1 MDMSFNAVIEDVCD
15 DDFEGSRDEHQIFS
29 EVFFRNDPGGTS
41 KRCLVTGVINF
52 EHDDSKISDILLCSN
67 SDNSSITSQASSK
80 NLNVE
85 DSHNATENS
94 GGACGSRCYPE
105 RSSLEGGNDESLNA
119 KRMKFSV
126 DNLTYIKPKSGQV
139 LTSTDILKGTV
150 AGTSCP
156 STDSVFRTVAL
167 HLVESSNQGITSG
180 RYLLKQN
187 VDNSAVDDMDVIKQ
201 SLPRLDGHDGKEA
214 ILGKA
219 IASPISQESSAT
231 RLTVASPSVTVAE
244 KSGFAQCA
252 AETVDR
258 SISVGLDA
266 SNISFKLDAK
276 TDPRS
281 LLQNHIFN
289 LLTAAGWAVGRRK
302 RPSRKYMDTI
312 YRSPEGRLFREFP
325 KVWRVCGE
333 NLLAD
338 GSNVVPAP
346 ADDCKEWTDINHFH
360 TDLFDT
366 LINMEKV
373 MCKSNLANELACQ
386 WCLLDPFVLVIFID
400 RKIGS
405 LRKGDVV
412 KAARS
417 FIVDKREKSDP
428 ILALENVSSFE
439 THCFQRDL
447 PVHFDDATLGTKS
460 ALTVSE
466 GSYHSCDGQSGNQSF
481 SKSGKQTNDS
491 ATKCLTGLS
500 ICTADKVGMY
510 GVDTTNA
517 TRSECF
523 GISGNKQS
531 SALTSLPPCVSDSN
545 CVQIGGCPHGVPAA
559 PRDFSNLPQG
569 SESASAHQDS
579 NRNFPSFDKETS
591 VHAVEAPK
599 EDLGDI
605 SMQSWNEKEKRY
617 EDQITENEENRL
629 LGSLVDHPKC
639 RHNGVVNCDDV
650 NRACPQFDPS
660 VHEVVSSGVTEQ
672 SGQSADEGRKCIKAS
687 GINAED
693 DYSAADVRLKKKT
706 RRKSRKISEMRL
718 STLSHSDIQ
727 SLTLDIKTEV
737 QDADASGVQLEPKEA
752 QKQFLANAAVQGSQK
767 TPSSLGSCHLQIAK
781 RGSKFEKTHHDCD
794 GSKNRRKRPVTC
806 RIKDD
811 DLLVSAILK
820 NKDYSPKTTKS
831 NSKVKSRKLRARV
844 NPKNRKGGC
853 RLLPQTMVKGGELI
867 KNGTWF
873 VEGTRTVLSWLII
886 AGIISLNDVIQY
898 RNPKDDAVIKDGLVT
913 NNGIICK
920 CCNLVFSVSQFK
932 IHAGFKPNRPC
943 LNLVMESGKPFTL
956 CQLQAWSDEYKS
968 RKSATRAGTVE
979 TDEDDKND
987 DSCGICGDGGELI
1000 CCDNCPSAF
1009 HQACLSIQDLP
1020 TGSWFCSNCTCW
1032 ICGDL
1037 VNEKEASSSFDALKC
1052 SQCEHKYHGE
1062 CLKDMSKGAVAEAWF
1077 CNQSC
1082 QEVYSGLHSH
1092 IGIIN
1097 HAADGFSWT
1106 LLRCIHEDQKV
1117 HSAQRFALKAE
1128 CNSKLAVALTIMEEC
1143 FLSMVDP
1150 RTGIDMIPHLLYNW
1164 RSDFARLNFH
1174 GFYAVVLEKDDVLI
1188 SVASIRVHGKSVA
1201 EMPLIATCSNYR
1213 RKGMC
1218 RRLMAAIEE
1227 MLTSFKVEKLIISAI
1242 PSLVETWTKGFGF
1255 KPVDKDEKKT
1265 LNKVNLM
1272 VFPGTV
1278 LLKKTLYGDQKA
1290 DAQSE
1295 LGINEL
1301 TEPGT
1306 SSEVEPIADSVNGA
1320 SEGLQQSQSDQS
1332 NGRVGAEMPNKLTEC
1347 KNLRHSVDS
1356 GDEHTQDQFSKLTCE
1371 KPGSASASGESKA
1384 EMVCNVEL
1392 ESSPCMCDETQ
1403 HFSDRQTAENSV

>member
-80 NLNVE
+80 NLNVK

-105 RSSLEGGNDESLNA
+105 RSSLDGGNDESLNA

-156 STDSVFRTVAL
+156 STNSVFRTVAL

-180 RYLLKQN
+180 CYLLKQN
-187 VDNSAVDDMDVIKQ
+187 VDSSAVGDMDVIKQ
-201 SLPRLDGHDGKEA
+201 SLPRLDEHDGKEA

-252 AETVDR
+252 AEIVDG

-266 SNISFKLDAK
+266 SNISFKIDAK

-289 LLTAAGWAVGRRK
+289 LLTASGWAVERRK

-338 GSNVVPAP
+338 GSNVVPA
-346 ADDCKEWTDINHFH
+346 DDGKEWTDINHFH

-366 LINMEKV
+366 LINMGKV

-412 KAARS
+412 KASRS

-439 THCFQRDL
+439 TYCSQRDL

-531 SALTSLPPCVSDSN
+531 SALTSLPPCGSDSN

-569 SESASAHQDS
+569 SESVSAHQDS

-599 EDLGDI
+599 EDAGDI
-605 SMQSWNEKEKRY
+605 SMKSWNEKEKRY
-617 EDQITENEENRL
+617 EDQNTENEENRL
-629 LGSLVDHPKC
+629 HGSLVDRPKC

-650 NRACPQFDPS
+650 NRACPKFDPS

-718 STLSHSDIQ
+718 TTLSHSDIQ

-794 GSKNRRKRPVTC
+794 GSKNGRKRPGTC

-811 DLLVSAILK
+811 DLLV
-820 NKDYSPKTTKS
+820 
-831 NSKVKSRKLRARV
+831 
-844 NPKNRKGGC
+844 
-853 RLLPQTMVKGGELI
+853 GELI
-867 KNGTWF
+867 KNGMWF

-1037 VNEKEASSSFDALKC
+1037 VNDKEASSSFDALKC
-1052 SQCEHKYHGE
+1052 SQCEHKYHGK

-1188 SVASIRVHGKSVA
+1188 SVSSIRVHGKSVA

-1290 DAQSE
+1290 DAQSAE

-1306 SSEVEPIADSVNGA
+1306 SSKVEPIADSVNGA

-1332 NGRVGAEMPNKLTEC
+1332 NGRVGAEMPNTLTEC
-1347 KNLRHSVDS
+1347 KNLQHSVDG
-1356 GDEHTQDQFSKLTCE
+1356 GDEHTQEQFSKLTCE

-1403 HFSDRQTAENSV
+1403 HFSDRQTEENSV

>member
-1 MDMSFNAVIEDVCD
+1 MSFNAVIEDVCD

-276 TDPRS
+276 MDPRS

-289 LLTAAGWAVGRRK
+289 LLTAAGWAVERRK

-338 GSNVVPAP
+338 GSNVVPA
-346 ADDCKEWTDINHFH
+346 DDGKEWTDINHFH

-439 THCFQRDL
+439 THCSQRDL
-447 PVHFDDATLGTKS
+447 PVHFDDATLGTK
-460 ALTVSE
+460 T
-466 GSYHSCDGQSGNQSF
+466 
-481 SKSGKQTNDS
+481 
-491 ATKCLTGLS
+491 
-500 ICTADKVGMY
+500 
-510 GVDTTNA
+510 
-517 TRSECF
+517 
-523 GISGNKQS
+523 
-531 SALTSLPPCVSDSN
+531 
-545 CVQIGGCPHGVPAA
+545 
-559 PRDFSNLPQG
+559 
-569 SESASAHQDS
+569 
-579 NRNFPSFDKETS
+579 
-591 VHAVEAPK
+591 
-599 EDLGDI
+599 
-605 SMQSWNEKEKRY
+605 
-617 EDQITENEENRL
+617 
-629 LGSLVDHPKC
+629 
-639 RHNGVVNCDDV
+639 
-650 NRACPQFDPS
+650 CPQFDPS

-718 STLSHSDIQ
+718 TTLSHSDIQ

-752 QKQFLANAAVQGSQK
+752 QKQFLVNAAVQGSQK

-794 GSKNRRKRPVTC
+794 GSKNGQKRPVTC

-811 DLLVSAILK
+811 DLL
-820 NKDYSPKTTKS
+820 
-831 NSKVKSRKLRARV
+831 
-844 NPKNRKGGC
+844 
-853 RLLPQTMVKGGELI
+853 GGELI
-867 KNGTWF
+867 KNGMWF
-873 VEGTRTVLSWLII
+873 MEGTRTVLSWLII
-886 AGIISLNDVIQY
+886 AGIIALNDVIQY

-1037 VNEKEASSSFDALKC
+1037 VNDKEASSSFDALKC

-1062 CLKDMSKGAVAEAWF
+1062 CLKDMSKGAVSEAWF

-1164 RSDFARLNFH
+1164 R
-1174 GFYAVVLEKDDVLI
+1174 
-1188 SVASIRVHGKSVA
+1188 
-1201 EMPLIATCSNYR
+1201 
-1213 RKGMC
+1213 
-1218 RRLMAAIEE
+1218 
-1227 MLTSFKVEKLIISAI
+1227 
-1242 PSLVETWTKGFGF
+1242 
-1255 KPVDKDEKKT
+1255 
-1265 LNKVNLM
+1265 
-1272 VFPGTV
+1272 
-1278 LLKKTLYGDQKA
+1278 
-1290 DAQSE
+1290 
-1295 LGINEL
+1295 
-1301 TEPGT
+1301 
-1306 SSEVEPIADSVNGA
+1306 
-1320 SEGLQQSQSDQS
+1320 
-1332 NGRVGAEMPNKLTEC
+1332 
-1347 KNLRHSVDS
+1347 
-1356 GDEHTQDQFSKLTCE
+1356 
-1371 KPGSASASGESKA
+1371 
-1384 EMVCNVEL
+1384 
-1392 ESSPCMCDETQ
+1392 
-1403 HFSDRQTAENSV
+1403 

>member
-80 NLNVE
+80 NLYVE

-94 GGACGSRCYPE
+94 GGAGGSRCYPGYPE
-105 RSSLEGGNDESLNA
+105 RSLLEGGNDESLGA

-156 STDSVFRTVAL
+156 STNSVFRTVAL

-187 VDNSAVDDMDVIKQ
+187 VDSSVVGDVDVIKQ

-214 ILGKA
+214 IVGKA

-252 AETVDR
+252 AERVDG

-276 TDPRS
+276 MDPRS

-289 LLTAAGWAVGRRK
+289 LLTAAGWAVERRK

-338 GSNVVPAP
+338 GSNVVPA
-346 ADDCKEWTDINHFH
+346 DDGKEWTDINHFH
-360 TDLFDT
+360 TDLFDALT
-366 LINMEKV
+366 KMEKV

-439 THCFQRDL
+439 THCSQRDL
-447 PVHFDDATLGTKS
+447 PVRFDDATLGTKS

-500 ICTADKVGMY
+500 ICAADKVGMY

-531 SALTSLPPCVSDSN
+531 SALTSLPPCGSDSN
-545 CVQIGGCPHGVPAA
+545 CVLIGGCPHGVLAA

-569 SESASAHQDS
+569 SESASPHQDS

-599 EDLGDI
+599 EDAGDI
-605 SMQSWNEKEKRY
+605 SMQSWNEKEKKY
-617 EDQITENEENRL
+617 EDKNTENEENRL
-629 LGSLVDHPKC
+629 HGSLVDRPNC

-672 SGQSADEGRKCIKAS
+672 SGQSADEGRNCIKAS
-687 GINAED
+687 EINAED

-718 STLSHSDIQ
+718 TTLSHSDIQ

-752 QKQFLANAAVQGSQK
+752 QKQFLVNAAVQGSQK

-794 GSKNRRKRPVTC
+794 GSKNGQKRPVTC

-820 NKDYSPKTTKS
+820 NKDYSPETTKS

-867 KNGTWF
+867 KNGMWF
-873 VEGTRTVLSWLII
+873 MEGTRTVLSWLII
-886 AGIISLNDVIQY
+886 AGIIALNDVIQY

-1009 HQACLSIQDLP
+1009 HQACLSIQLKLFP
-1020 TGSWFCSNCTCW
+1020 YLVESLNITA
-1032 ICGDL
+1032 
-1037 VNEKEASSSFDALKC
+1037 VNER
-1052 SQCEHKYHGE
+1052 YHGE
-1062 CLKDMSKGAVAEAWF
+1062 CLKDMSKGAVSEAWF

-1097 HAADGFSWT
+1097 HTADGFSWT

-1164 RSDFARLNFH
+1164 RCGVSGAGQTGCNCRSTDMRLVMPCVMLHAFFAWSDFARLNFH

-1188 SVASIRVHGKSVA
+1188 SVASI
-1201 EMPLIATCSNYR
+1201 SNYR

-1272 VFPGTV
+1272 ECIF
-1278 LLKKTLYGDQKA
+1278 LLYCSIFSKYKLNLSNDPSA
-1290 DAQSE
+1290 E

-1306 SSEVEPIADSVNGA
+1306 SSKVEPIADSVNGA

-1332 NGRVGAEMPNKLTEC
+1332 NGIVGAEMPNKLTEC
-1347 KNLRHSVDS
+1347 KNLRDSVDG
-1356 GDEHTQDQFSKLTCE
+1356 GDRHTQEQFSKLPCE

-1384 EMVCNVEL
+1384 EMVYNVEL

-1403 HFSDRQTAENSV
+1403 HFSDRQTEENSV

>member
-1 MDMSFNAVIEDVCD
+1 MSFNAVIEDVCD

-276 TDPRS
+276 MDPRS

-289 LLTAAGWAVGRRK
+289 LLTAAGWAVERRK

-338 GSNVVPAP
+338 GSNVVPA
-346 ADDCKEWTDINHFH
+346 DDGKEWTDINHFH

-439 THCFQRDL
+439 THCSQRDL
-447 PVHFDDATLGTKS
+447 PVHFDDATLGTK
-460 ALTVSE
+460 T
-466 GSYHSCDGQSGNQSF
+466 
-481 SKSGKQTNDS
+481 
-491 ATKCLTGLS
+491 
-500 ICTADKVGMY
+500 
-510 GVDTTNA
+510 
-517 TRSECF
+517 
-523 GISGNKQS
+523 
-531 SALTSLPPCVSDSN
+531 
-545 CVQIGGCPHGVPAA
+545 
-559 PRDFSNLPQG
+559 
-569 SESASAHQDS
+569 
-579 NRNFPSFDKETS
+579 
-591 VHAVEAPK
+591 
-599 EDLGDI
+599 
-605 SMQSWNEKEKRY
+605 
-617 EDQITENEENRL
+617 
-629 LGSLVDHPKC
+629 
-639 RHNGVVNCDDV
+639 
-650 NRACPQFDPS
+650 CPQFDPS

-718 STLSHSDIQ
+718 TTLSHSDIQ

-752 QKQFLANAAVQGSQK
+752 QKQFLVNAAVQGSQK

-794 GSKNRRKRPVTC
+794 GSKNGQKRPVTC

-811 DLLVSAILK
+811 DLL
-820 NKDYSPKTTKS
+820 
-831 NSKVKSRKLRARV
+831 
-844 NPKNRKGGC
+844 
-853 RLLPQTMVKGGELI
+853 GGELI
-867 KNGTWF
+867 KNGMWF
-873 VEGTRTVLSWLII
+873 MEGTRTVLSWLII
-886 AGIISLNDVIQY
+886 AGIIALNDVIQY

-1037 VNEKEASSSFDALKC
+1037 VNDKEASSSFDALKC

-1062 CLKDMSKGAVAEAWF
+1062 CLKDMSKGAVSEAWF

-1082 QEVYSGLHSH
+1082 QEVG
-1092 IGIIN
+1092 N
-1097 HAADGFSWT
+1097 
-1106 LLRCIHEDQKV
+1106 
-1117 HSAQRFALKAE
+1117 
-1128 CNSKLAVALTIMEEC
+1128 KL
-1143 FLSMVDP
+1143 
-1150 RTGIDMIPHLLYNW
+1150 G
-1164 RSDFARLNFH
+1164 
-1174 GFYAVVLEKDDVLI
+1174 
-1188 SVASIRVHGKSVA
+1188 
-1201 EMPLIATCSNYR
+1201 
-1213 RKGMC
+1213 
-1218 RRLMAAIEE
+1218 
-1227 MLTSFKVEKLIISAI
+1227 
-1242 PSLVETWTKGFGF
+1242 
-1255 KPVDKDEKKT
+1255 
-1265 LNKVNLM
+1265 
-1272 VFPGTV
+1272 
-1278 LLKKTLYGDQKA
+1278 Q
-1290 DAQSE
+1290 
-1295 LGINEL
+1295 
-1301 TEPGT
+1301 
-1306 SSEVEPIADSVNGA
+1306 
-1320 SEGLQQSQSDQS
+1320 
-1332 NGRVGAEMPNKLTEC
+1332 GRVSALPN
-1347 KNLRHSVDS
+1347 
-1356 GDEHTQDQFSKLTCE
+1356 FS
-1371 KPGSASASGESKA
+1371 
-1384 EMVCNVEL
+1384 
-1392 ESSPCMCDETQ
+1392 
-1403 HFSDRQTAENSV
+1403 

>member
-80 NLNVE
+80 NLYVE

-94 GGACGSRCYPE
+94 GGAGGSRCYPGYPE
-105 RSSLEGGNDESLNA
+105 RSLLEGRNDESLGA

-126 DNLTYIKPKSGQV
+126 DNLTYIKPKSRQV

-156 STDSVFRTVAL
+156 STNSVFRTVVL

-187 VDNSAVDDMDVIKQ
+187 VDSSVVGDVDVIKQ

-214 ILGKA
+214 IVGKA

-252 AETVDR
+252 AERVDG

-289 LLTAAGWAVGRRK
+289 LLTAAGWAVERRK

-338 GSNVVPAP
+338 GSNVVPA
-346 ADDCKEWTDINHFH
+346 DDSKEWTDINHFH
-360 TDLFDT
+360 TDLFDALT
-366 LINMEKV
+366 KMEKV
-373 MCKSNLANELACQ
+373 
-386 WCLLDPFVLVIFID
+386 I
-400 RKIGS
+400 KIGS

-439 THCFQRDL
+439 THCSQRDL
-447 PVHFDDATLGTKS
+447 PVRFDDATLGTK
-460 ALTVSE
+460 
-466 GSYHSCDGQSGNQSF
+466 
-481 SKSGKQTNDS
+481 
-491 ATKCLTGLS
+491 
-500 ICTADKVGMY
+500 
-510 GVDTTNA
+510 
-517 TRSECF
+517 R
-523 GISGNKQS
+523 
-531 SALTSLPPCVSDSN
+531 
-545 CVQIGGCPHGVPAA
+545 
-559 PRDFSNLPQG
+559 
-569 SESASAHQDS
+569 
-579 NRNFPSFDKETS
+579 
-591 VHAVEAPK
+591 
-599 EDLGDI
+599 
-605 SMQSWNEKEKRY
+605 
-617 EDQITENEENRL
+617 
-629 LGSLVDHPKC
+629 
-639 RHNGVVNCDDV
+639 
-650 NRACPQFDPS
+650 
-660 VHEVVSSGVTEQ
+660 VTEQ

-687 GINAED
+687 EINAED

-718 STLSHSDIQ
+718 TTLSHSDIQ

-752 QKQFLANAAVQGSQK
+752 QKQFLVNAAVQGSQK

-794 GSKNRRKRPVTC
+794 GSKNGRKRPVTC

-811 DLLVSAILK
+811 DLL
-820 NKDYSPKTTKS
+820 
-831 NSKVKSRKLRARV
+831 
-844 NPKNRKGGC
+844 
-853 RLLPQTMVKGGELI
+853 GGELI
-867 KNGTWF
+867 KNGMWF
-873 VEGTRTVLSWLII
+873 MEGTRTVLSWLII
-886 AGIISLNDVIQY
+886 AGIIALNDVIQY

-1037 VNEKEASSSFDALKC
+1037 VNDKEASN
-1052 SQCEHKYHGE
+1052 HGE
-1062 CLKDMSKGAVAEAWF
+1062 CLKDMSKGAVSEAWF

-1082 QEVYSGLHSH
+1082 QEVGNKLGQGRVYSGLHSH
-1092 IGIIN
+1092 IGIVN
-1097 HAADGFSWT
+1097 HTADGFSWT

-1272 VFPGTV
+1272 YF
-1278 LLKKTLYGDQKA
+1278 LK
-1290 DAQSE
+1290 
-1295 LGINEL
+1295 
-1301 TEPGT
+1301 
-1306 SSEVEPIADSVNGA
+1306 
-1320 SEGLQQSQSDQS
+1320 
-1332 NGRVGAEMPNKLTEC
+1332 R
-1347 KNLRHSVDS
+1347 
-1356 GDEHTQDQFSKLTCE
+1356 
-1371 KPGSASASGESKA
+1371 
-1384 EMVCNVEL
+1384 
-1392 ESSPCMCDETQ
+1392 PCMEIKKQTHNLVVYCALKQ
-1403 HFSDRQTAENSV
+1403 NLFRQCSFSVLPVSFGIGG

>member
-1 MDMSFNAVIEDVCD
+1 MSFSAVIEDVRD
-15 DDFEGSRDEHQIFS
+15 DDFEGSGDEHRIFS

-52 EHDDSKISDILLCSN
+52 EHDDSKIPDIPLCSN
-67 SDNSSITSQASSK
+67 SNNSSITSQASSK
-80 NLNVE
+80 NLYVQ

-94 GGACGSRCYPE
+94 GGACRSRCFPE
-105 RSSLEGGNDESLNA
+105 RSSLEGGNDQNLSA
-119 KRMKFSV
+119 KRMKFLV
-126 DNLTYIKPKSGQV
+126 DNLNYIKPESGQV
-139 LTSTDILKGTV
+139 LTSTDILKGIA

-156 STDSVFRTVAL
+156 STNFVCRTVAL
-167 HLVESSNQGITSG
+167 HLVESSNQGVTSG

-187 VDNSAVDDMDVIKQ
+187 VDSSIVGDVDVIKQ
-201 SLPRLDGHDGKEA
+201 SLRSLDGHDGKEV
-214 ILGKA
+214 IVGKA

-231 RLTVASPSVTVAE
+231 RLTVASPSITVAE

-252 AETVDR
+252 LERVDG
-258 SISVGLDA
+258 SISVGLGA

-281 LLQNHIFN
+281 LLQNHIFD
-289 LLTAAGWAVGRRK
+289 LLTAAGWAIERRK

-312 YRSPEGRLFREFP
+312 YRSPGGRLFREFP

-333 NLLAD
+333 TLLAD
-338 GSNVVPAP
+338 GSNVVPE
-346 ADDCKEWTDINHFH
+346 DNGREWTDINHFH

-366 LINMEKV
+366 LINMQKV
-373 MCKSNLANELACQ
+373 MNKSNLANELACQ

-428 ILALENVSSFE
+428 ILALENVDSFE
-439 THCFQRDL
+439 THCSQRDL
-447 PVHFDDATLGTKS
+447 PVRSDDATLATKS
-460 ALTVSE
+460 ALTASE

-481 SKSGKQTNDS
+481 SKNGKQTNDS

-523 GISGNKQS
+523 GISGNQQS
-531 SALTSLPPCVSDSN
+531 SAMTSLPPCGSDSN
-545 CVQIGGCPHGVPAA
+545 CIQIGGCSHGVPAA
-559 PRDFSNLPQG
+559 PIDFSKLPLG
-569 SESASAHQDS
+569 SKSASPHQDS
-579 NRNFPSFDKETS
+579 NPNSPSFGKKTS
-591 VHAVEAPK
+591 VHDVEAPK
-599 EDLGDI
+599 EDVGDI
-605 SMQSWNEKEKRY
+605 SMQSWNEKQKLY
-617 EDQITENEENRL
+617 EGQNTENENHLHRCL
-629 LGSLVDHPKC
+629 DDRPNC
-639 RHNGVVNCDDV
+639 RHNGVVHYDDM

-660 VHEVVSSGVTEQ
+660 VHEFVSSGVTQQ
-672 SGQSADEGRKCIKAS
+672 SGQSADEDRKCIKAS
-687 GINAED
+687 EINTED

-718 STLSHSDIQ
+718 TTLNQSDIQ

-737 QDADASGVQLEPKEA
+737 QDADASSVQLEPKEA

-767 TPSSLGSCHLQIAK
+767 TPSSLGSCQLQIAK
-781 RGSKFEKTHHDCD
+781 RGSKFEKIHHDCD
-794 GSKNRRKRPVTC
+794 GSKNGRKRPVTC

-831 NSKVKSRKLRARV
+831 NSKIKSRKLRARV
-844 NPKNRKGGC
+844 NLKNRKGGC

-867 KNGTWF
+867 KNGMWF
-873 VEGTRTVLSWLII
+873 MEGTRTVLSWLIV

-913 NNGIICK
+913 SNGIICR
-920 CCNLVFSVSQFK
+920 CCNQVFSVSQFK

-968 RKSATRAGTVE
+968 RKSGTRPGTVE

-1032 ICGDL
+1032 KCRDL
-1037 VNEKEASSSFDALKC
+1037 VNDKEASTSFDALKC

-1062 CLKDMSKGAVAEAWF
+1062 CLKDMSSGVVSEAWF
-1077 CNQSC
+1077 CDQSC

-1092 IGIIN
+1092 MGIIN
-1097 HAADGFSWT
+1097 HTADGFSWT

-1242 PSLVETWTKGFGF
+1242 PSLVETWTEGFGF

-1265 LNKVNLM
+1265 LNNVNLM

-1290 DAQSE
+1290 DKQSV
-1295 LGINEL
+1295 LGMNEL

-1306 SSEVEPIADSVNGA
+1306 YSKLEPISDSVNGA
-1320 SEGLQQSQSDQS
+1320 TEGLQQSQSDQS
-1332 NGRVGAEMPNKLTEC
+1332 NDGVGAEMPNKLTEC
-1347 KNLRHSVDS
+1347 KKLQDSVDG
-1356 GDEHTQDQFSKLTCE
+1356 GDRHTQEQFSKLSCE

-1384 EMVCNVEL
+1384 EMVCNVAL

-1403 HFSDRQTAENSV
+1403 VFPEKQTEESSV